1 VQDICTIAS
10 QRQYDCLVRAH
21 EALIEVMQALKD
33 EVTLDA
39 VGVLLEEVVDPL
51 AELTGQRVRDAVLDR
66 VFSHFCVG
74 K

>member
-1 VQDICTIAS
+1 MLFRS
-10 QRQYDCLVRAH
+10 RQFECLVRARV
-21 EALIEVMQALKD
+21 ALIEAIQALKD

-39 VGVLLEEVVDPL
+39 VGVLLEEAIEPL